1 MRNLQ
6 KGESAAQK
14 IREEFQ
20 SAEIKVMKV
29 DMESFETI
37 KTFVEELDRTEQRV
51 DIAVLNAGIYQYRT
65 SVSATGYDAHL
76 QVRFPHRKSPHV
88 VSH

>member
-14 IREEFQ
+14 IREEFRP
-20 SAEIKVMKV
+20 ADIKVMKV
-29 DMESFETI
+29 DMGSFETI

-51 DIAVLNAGIYQYRT
+51 DIAVLNAGIYQYLT
-65 SVSATGYDAHL
+65 TVSATGYDTHL
-76 QVRFPHRKSPHV
+76 QVRFSHRKSPHT